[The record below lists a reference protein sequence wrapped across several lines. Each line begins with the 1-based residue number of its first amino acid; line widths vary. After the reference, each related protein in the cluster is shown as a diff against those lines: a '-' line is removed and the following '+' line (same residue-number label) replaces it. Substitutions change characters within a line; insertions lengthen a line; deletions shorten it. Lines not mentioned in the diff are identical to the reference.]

1 MMWKMKRKIHPWLLQ
16 CIGVQF
22 LSLLLTYSSAS
33 QQNGTRLVSDAFW
46 HSVDFSLDLFSW
58 QSDKR
63 MKMPLE
69 LRNNSNCI
77 FSVMVFFSWNE
88 ILNIKIQKQE
98 TTEIILIYSWGL
110 NYISSEN
117 KLKQKPNIEFNIR
130 FILIRSMEHLEE
142 KTL

>member
-1 MMWKMKRKIHPWLLQ
+1 MKRKIHPWLLQ

-77 FSVMVFFSWNE
+77 FSVMFFFHGM
-88 ILNIKIQKQE
+88 K
-98 TTEIILIYSWGL
+98 Y
-110 NYISSEN
+110 
-117 KLKQKPNIEFNIR
+117 
-130 FILIRSMEHLEE
+130 
-142 KTL
+142 